1 MFNLLL
7 PLLALGLAQ
16 EPCNSFCNADIN
28 DDGVVNIVD
37 LQTFLRY
44 FDGNVDE
51 NTDLIDMNCD
61 GLETITDYTI
71 LLSFYGQTL
80 PGNLCK

>member
-16 EPCNSFCNADIN
+16 EPCNNLCNADIN
-28 DDGVVNIVD
+28 NDGVVSIVD
-37 LQTFLRY
+37 LQTFLKH
-44 FDGNVDE
+44 FDGNIDE

-80 PGNLCK
+80 PSNICE